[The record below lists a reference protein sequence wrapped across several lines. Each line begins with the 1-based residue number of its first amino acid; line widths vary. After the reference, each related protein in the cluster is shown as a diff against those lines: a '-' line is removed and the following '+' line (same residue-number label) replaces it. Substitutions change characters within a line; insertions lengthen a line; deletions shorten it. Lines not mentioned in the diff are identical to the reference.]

1 MLLVKSHLLGEKNGK
16 RFGMKLNTAVIDA
29 ETLNKMVKKKQSTLR
44 LILGD
49 QLNINHSW
57 FNNVDD
63 SITYILMEIRSETDY
78 AQHHIQKVIGIFAA
92 MQQFA
97 QELKSRKHNVIYLKL
112 NDKNN
117 LHSFDENCDLL
128 IEKNNYT
135 QFEYQLPDEYRVDE
149 HLKNYSKSLK
159 IPSHIIDSEH
169 FYSSRSELK
178 NLFEGKKMYL
188 METFYRHMRKK
199 HNILIVDGD
208 KPLHGKWNFD
218 EENRQ
223 KLPKHHKPT
232 APLLFLNDV
241 SEIENDIKKASI
253 KTIGVI
259 DAKKFLWPVNR
270 EQSLQLLEFFA
281 KECLPLF
288 GRFQDA
294 MAPNEW
300 SLYHSRL
307 SFSMNIKLISP
318 KEVVNR
324 AILEYT
330 RRPEEIE
337 YNQLEGF
344 VRQIIGWREYMRGIY
359 WLKMPEY
366 ATLNYFEHAEKLP
379 KWFWT
384 GKTKMNC
391 LKNAISQSLQFA
403 YAHHIQRLMITG
415 NFSLLAGVNPNE
427 VDAWYLGIYIDA
439 FEWVEI
445 TNTRGMSQFAD
456 GGIVGTKPYV
466 SSATYINK
474 MSSYCTGCYYDKAKK
489 TGYKACPFN
498 SLYWNFYDK
507 HEVKLAKNP
516 RIGMM
521 YNVWRKMQP
530 SAKAE
535 LLEQADY
542 YLKNIDEL

>member
-1 MLLVKSHLLGEKNGK
+1 MA
-16 RFGMKLNTAVIDA
+16 T
-29 ETLNKMVKKKQSTLR
+29 TKQKIVR

-57 FNNVDD
+57 FKKIDD
-63 SITYILMEIRSETDY
+63 TVTYVMMEIRTETDY

-92 MQQFA
+92 MQTFA
-97 QELKSRKHNVIYLKL
+97 KELQQQKHNVIYIKL

-117 LHSFDENCDLL
+117 LQSFDENCDAL
-128 IEKNNYT
+128 ILKNNFT
-135 QFEYQLPDEYRVDE
+135 QFQYQLPDEYRVDE
-149 HLKNYSKSLK
+149 LLKNYAKLLTVPTSVV
-159 IPSHIIDSEH
+159 DTEH
-169 FYSSRSELK
+169 FYSNRSELGS
-178 NLFEGKKMYL
+178 LFEGKKMYL
-188 METFYRHMRKK
+188 METFYRYMRKK
-199 HNILIVDGD
+199 HHVLIVDGD

-218 EENRQ
+218 EDNRQ
-223 KLPKHHKPT
+223 KLPKEHKPT
-232 APLLFLNDV
+232 QPFLFVNNV
-241 SEIENDIKKASI
+241 TEVESELKKTTI
-253 KTIGVI
+253 KTIGVV
-259 DAKKFLWPVNR
+259 DAKFFLWPINR
-270 EQSLQLLEFFA
+270 SQSLQLLSFFVQ
-281 KECLPLF
+281 ECLPLF
-288 GRFQDA
+288 GTFQDA

-307 SFSMNIKLISP
+307 SFSMNVKLISP
-318 KEVVNR
+318 QEVVNT
-324 AILEYT
+324 AIEEYNK
-330 RRPEEIE
+330 RPNEIE

-366 ATLNYFEHAEKLP
+366 ATLNYFEHTAKLP
-379 KWFWT
+379 TWFWT

-391 LKNAISQSLQFA
+391 LKNAINQSLQFA

-415 NFSLLAGVNPNE
+415 NFALLAGVNPNE

-456 GGIVGTKPYV
+456 GGIVGSKPYV

-489 TGYKACPFN
+489 TGDKACPFN

-507 HEVKLAKNP
+507 HELKLSKNP

-530 SAKAE
+530 NTKAE

-542 YLKNIDEL
+542 YLKNINDL